1 MKPAYALNG
10 LILLQL
16 SLLTRVP
23 WQFSFGAIVATL
35 LVSAWARRRFSVSVH
50 LSLLVVALL
59 PPLVSWRQRPL
70 PFPDLGP
77 GAAAALKAGVRP
89 ESVLN
94 SEQFEA
100 AVTLLRQPDPGLTND
115 RNLALQRALQPEPY
129 QGVTLYNLDGEPLLW
144 AGHTF
149 AETRT
154 PSELTTAQLAVYD
167 GRLFLSQCTPIPNA
181 TQVEGYLLVET
192 LVLSSHQNEITDTWL
207 YRHNPRFGDYQVTVA
222 ESRPGTFITQLADQL
237 AVARLPYDIRFLEIE
252 HVAGVD
258 ELMIGLWLM
267 LLFRLLLVA
276 RRMAADHSAWI
287 TPLLGLLLLMSA
299 DGAGLPNVT
308 LFGSYLFASTLLK
321 GLLIS
326 PAHFL
331 VSGFLL
337 FLLLYHGQEHAA
349 RGKVAWNAG
358 FFLALTWFTF
368 FGAHWLQTLTSF
380 SLVHPLEALNAPGSL
395 VAYLA
400 FLAVPAYLV
409 YLLRQSRVV
418 GRAVK
423 AGLSLALTV
432 AVLIHD
438 PAAWPA
444 LGSLLLLW
452 WLVHRPVNQV
462 VAAALL
468 VLLFYPTMAAREHR
482 DEIDFVR
489 YQLLDEI
496 TLLVERN
503 HFRMG
508 RLIRQFDTL
517 KKQINAGAHPHLMEM
532 FAKRN
537 GLLEEHIDFALQ
549 LRDDSGQVVSV
560 IDQHISLDRIPDF
573 QIPLDQIETLR
584 IDERG
589 DRAGAAPE
597 WLVFRTILETDQR
610 DYEFLAILG
619 NNFHNLSLIRELS
632 RLQNQRYPLRGGD
645 TFPYFAYILDVYN
658 QEGLSL
664 YDQGN
669 PAALTVAERQKLERD
684 FVFWKADPKSP
695 RNTLFFFSG
704 PPYIYRITHKA
715 TPVRM
720 IAVRCL
726 ALMLASWVMLRLLQ
740 FALKPSRTPLRAWQR
755 SFALKMAA
763 FMFLTSLLPTA
774 TLGYLLIKSIRKN
787 QVREVESMA
796 RANIGVVKRLFQQ
809 YLNPEEDLLP
819 SGAGD
824 DGEPRTRRFQQ
835 DAHWGTPVARFS
847 RILNEDLSL
856 YRNGRLH
863 NTQQPEI
870 YRMGLL
876 SRRLPYHLA
885 RDLVVE
891 GKPYS
896 FMRRDL
902 PDGSSILVTYSA
914 LSLPDGGNA
923 VVSMTMIPFNRRQGL
938 RWQEQLEFSVTVL
951 IGLFFAMA
959 GFTRLVARNFLRPV
973 SAITRAAVRV
983 AKGLQNRPLVVHR
996 QDELQQMVSA
1006 FNTMQDRI
1014 RESRRRLSD
1023 QLKILDET
1031 LVAMSGGLLGFDRN
1045 GKVLLQNAKAREL
1058 LGLGEAAQTIDDLI
1072 AAQKPLAPLQA
1083 MLTEGRSGELSLHLV
1098 QAEAEQELLIKV
1110 RVVDTAS
1117 QKGLFLIVAIE
1128 DVTDALAAGRFKAW
1142 SEMARRVAHEI
1153 KNPLTP
1159 IQLEIDYLVK
1169 LYQDRHPAFEE
1180 ALTET
1185 RTEISRQV
1193 EILRQ
1198 TATEFGDYAR
1208 PIEPELEAA
1217 NLAELL
1223 DELVMPY
1230 GRSADGLTIVRDWP
1244 TSVPILAD
1252 IRLLRRAL
1260 QNLLVNAVQAM
1271 DGEGRLH
1278 VDVVDEGERWL
1289 CRVTDT
1295 GPGIP
1300 ASDHHRVFEAYF
1312 STKDQ
1317 GTGLGLIIAKRT
1329 IQIHGGTIHIDA
1341 GYTQGTR
1348 FMIRLPKLT
1357 ASHE

>member
-1 MKPAYALNG
+1 MKPAYFLYG

-16 SLLTRVP
+16 SLLARVP
-23 WQFSFGAIVATL
+23 WLYSIVAVWLT
-35 LVSAWARRRFSVSVH
+35 
-50 LSLLVVALL
+50 LLVVAWGRHHFTASVRLCLL
-59 PPLVSWRQRPL
+59 LVALVPPLVCWRQRSL
-70 PFPDLGP
+70 PFPELGTDDFV
-77 GAAAALKAGVRP
+77 GLKESLRL
-89 ESVLN
+89 ESVLP
-94 SEQFEA
+94 SEQFA
-100 AVTLLRQPDPGLTND
+100 AVIALLRQPDPGLTNND
-115 RNLALQRALQPEPY
+115 NLALQRALQPASY
-129 QGVTLYNLDGEPLLW
+129 QSVTLYNLDGEPLLW
-144 AGHTF
+144 AGRHF

-154 PSELTTAQLAVYD
+154 PSEPATAQLAVYD
-167 GRLFLSQCTPIPNA
+167 GRLFLRQCTPVPNP
-181 TQVEGYLLVET
+181 TQVEGYVLIET
-192 LVLSSHQNEITDTWL
+192 LVLSSHQNEMADTWL
-207 YRHNPRFGDYQVTVA
+207 TRSNPRFGDYQVTVA
-222 ESRPGTFITQLADQL
+222 ESRPGTFITYLADEL
-237 AVARLPYDIRFLEIE
+237 AVARLPYDIRFLQIE
-252 HVAGVD
+252 QVAGID
-258 ELMIGLWLM
+258 ELMIGLWLL

-276 RRMAADHSAWI
+276 RRMAADHAAWV
-287 TPLLGLLLLMSA
+287 TPLLGLVLLASA

-321 GLLIS
+321 GLLIT
-326 PAHFL
+326 PGHFL
-331 VSGFLL
+331 VTGFLL
-337 FLLLYHGQEHAA
+337 FLLLYHGQERAQ
-349 RGKVAWNAG
+349 RSKIVWNVG
-358 FFLALTWFTF
+358 FFLALAWFTF
-368 FGAHWLQTLTSF
+368 AGAHWLQTLTSF
-380 SLVHPLEALNAPGSL
+380 SLVHPLEAFNTPGSMA
-395 VAYLA
+395 AYLA

-418 GRAVK
+418 EPGVK
-423 AGLSLALTV
+423 AAFTLAL
-432 AVLIHD
+432 VLVVLFHD
-438 PAAWPA
+438 PTAWPA

-462 VAAALL
+462 VAASLL

-508 RLIRQFDTL
+508 RLIRQLPTL
-517 KKQINAGAHPHLMEM
+517 KNQIDIGAHPHLMEM

-549 LRDDSGQVVSV
+549 LRDDRGAVVSV

-573 QIPLDQIETLR
+573 QIPLDQIETLS
-584 IDERG
+584 IDDRG
-589 DRAGAAPE
+589 DRGGAAPE

-619 NNFHNLSLIRELS
+619 NNFHNLSLIRELG

-645 TFPYFAYILDVYN
+645 AFPYFAYILDVYN

-669 PAALTVAERQKLERD
+669 PAALTVAERQKLEQE
-684 FVFWKADPKSP
+684 FIFWKADPEEP

-740 FALKPSRTPLRAWQR
+740 LALKPSRTPLRAWQR

-819 SGAGD
+819 SAEGE
-824 DGEPRTRRFQQ
+824 DGEPRPRRFEQGP
-835 DAHWGTPVARFS
+835 HWGTPVARFS

-876 SRRLPYHLA
+876 SRRLPYKLA

-902 PDGSSILVTYSA
+902 QDGSSILVTYSA

-938 RWQEQLEFSVTVL
+938 RWQEQLEFSVTIL

-1006 FNTMQDRI
+1006 FNTMQERI
-1014 RESRRRLSD
+1014 QESRRRLSD

-1045 GKVLLQNAKAREL
+1045 GRVLLQNKKAREL
-1058 LGLGEAAQTIDDLI
+1058 LGLNEAARTVDDLI
-1072 AAQKPLAPLQA
+1072 AAQQHIAPLQD
-1083 MLTEGRSGELSLHLV
+1083 MLVEGRSGELSLRLV
-1098 QAEAEQELLIKV
+1098 QPGGEQELLIKV
-1110 RVVDTAS
+1110 RVVHTAS

-1208 PIEPELEAA
+1208 PIEPDLEPT
-1217 NLAELL
+1217 NLADLL
-1223 DELVMPY
+1223 DELVLPY
-1230 GRSADGLTIVRDWP
+1230 GRSADGLELVRDWP
-1244 TSVPILAD
+1244 ESVPILAD

-1271 DGEGRLH
+1271 DGEGRLQI
-1278 VDVVDEGERWL
+1278 DVVDEGERWL

-1300 ASDHHRVFEAYF
+1300 VEDHHRVFEAYF

-1341 GYTQGTR
+1341 AYHDGTC

-1357 ASHE
+1357 ASPE